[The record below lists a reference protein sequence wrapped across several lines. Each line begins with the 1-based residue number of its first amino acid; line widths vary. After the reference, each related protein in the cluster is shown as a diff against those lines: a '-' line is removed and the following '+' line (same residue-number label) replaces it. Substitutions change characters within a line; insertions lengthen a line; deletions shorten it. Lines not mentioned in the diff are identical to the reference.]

1 VPAVSP
7 QPGLTVHLP
16 DGPVRAVV
24 MVLHG
29 GRSQGT
35 GRVRPSHL
43 AVLRM
48 LPFARSLRRA
58 GAAHGLAVAQLRYVE
73 RGWNGAAQAPLA
85 DARWALAEL
94 ERRFP
99 GVPVG
104 LVGHSMGARTALY
117 VAEHPNVR
125 LVVGLAPWIEP
136 GDPVSQ
142 LAGRRILIAHGTLDR
157 LTSPPASAAYARA
170 AAQVAAS
177 VSYVSVQTDRHA
189 MLRRA
194 RVWHELATGFVLG
207 VLCARQPDGTT
218 EPATTNVLT
227 KALAGQASL
236 IV

>member
-1 VPAVSP
+1 MSPEPA
-7 QPGLTVHLP
+7 LTLDVP
-16 DGPVRAVV
+16 DGPVRAVA
-24 MVLHG
+24 MVLPG
-29 GRSQGT
+29 GRSHGT
-35 GRVRPSHL
+35 GRVRASQL

-48 LPFARSLRRA
+48 VPFAKALRRA
-58 GAAHGLAVAQLRYVE
+58 GGADGLAVARLRYVQ

-85 DARWALAEL
+85 DARWALTEL

-99 GVPVG
+99 GVPIG

-117 VAEHPNVR
+117 VADHPNVR

-157 LTSPPASAAYARA
+157 MTSPPASAAYARA

-194 RVWHELATGFVLG
+194 RVWHELATGYVLG
-207 VLCARQPDGTT
+207 VLCARQPDGTA
-218 EPATTNVLT
+218 EPETTNVLT

-236 IV
+236 VV